1 MKSTLALLVLF
12 LLMPAAQAQ
21 GQDEMN
27 RITVMRSAVESGD
40 LRSFVDQARRDGWTV
55 PHIPSKWHVENVS
68 SPGRKSIDLAAREL
82 GKALAGQLADVAP
95 QMQKT
100 PAGER
105 LDSLTLMLLDLSAW
119 CAMTEGYGNVF
130 LAQRCLDLAAVGAA
144 RLTANLDFPLEKCN
158 ARLARMYPSWMN
170 VETAMRVLNKD
181 SGALIFTTTDR
192 AEMERIYGS
201 GQHLMA
207 EQRNPKLLA
216 ERLQNP
222 RGLRLIE
229 TPAVKANLG
238 FFDGVEVGHV
248 KPPTLVN
255 LWDQSWHLRI
265 INGLELQT
273 IEKAKALA
281 EFRRLVGKFPDK
293 SFFSKEQLQKIDQ
306 WSRESYEKSKIT
318 RVVTT
323 AGIFDS
329 LERAAFAQAWDSYL
343 VKTYGY
349 QAKAPSELHNLD
361 APAFQAYD
369 EVQRGVF
376 FDQDSARARRYEE
389 RSKATQANP

>member
-12 LLMPAAQAQ
+12 LLMRAAQAQ

-27 RITVMRSAVESGD
+27 RITVMRSAVETGD
-40 LRSFVDQARRDGWTV
+40 LRSFVDRAKRDGWTV

-68 SPGRKSIDLAAREL
+68 SPDRKSIDLAAREL
-82 GKALAGQLADVAP
+82 GKALAEQLAGVAP
-95 QMQKT
+95 QTQNTLASEK
-100 PAGER
+100 
-105 LDSLTLMLLDLSAW
+105 LDLLTLMLLDLSAW

-130 LAQRCLDLAAVGAA
+130 LAQRCLDLAAVGVA
-144 RLTANLDFPLEKCN
+144 RLTANLDFPLEKGN
-158 ARLARMYPSWMN
+158 ARLARMYPSWMS

-192 AEMERIYGS
+192 AEMERIYVS
-201 GQHLMA
+201 GQQLLA

-216 ERLQNP
+216 ERLHSP
-222 RGLRLIE
+222 RELRLIE
-229 TPAVKANLG
+229 TPAIKANLG
-238 FFDGVEVGHV
+238 FFDVEIGRVR
-248 KPPTLVN
+248 PRTLVN

-273 IEKAKALA
+273 IRKAKALA

-293 SFFSKEQLQKIDQ
+293 SFFSNEQLQKIDQ

-318 RVVTT
+318 RVVTP
-323 AGIFDS
+323 AGTFDS
-329 LERAAFAQAWDSYL
+329 LERAAFAQAWGSYL

-376 FDQDSARARRYEE
+376 FDQDSASARRYEE
-389 RSKATQANP
+389 QTKAAQANP